1 MEAPM
6 RGPSRVVRKNVML
19 EAPKVKLLVERL
31 GARSESEAIRL
42 VIDDFL
48 FADEV
53 MKEVRRLR
61 RRGTLADPYRR
72 AGR

>member
-1 MEAPM
+1 MA
-6 RGPSRVVRKNVML
+6 GPSRLVRKSVML

-48 FADEV
+48 FGDEV
-53 MKEVRRLR
+53 MKEVEKPR
-61 RRGTLADPYRR
+61 RRETLADAYRR
-72 AGR
+72 AGSR